1 MVAGADPTVAVAVE
15 NTSTTVAAETIA
27 SPEASAGAHEKF
39 AESPSGTVYAATPT
53 HEKLA
58 ALPAGGV
65 YGTFR

>member
-1 MVAGADPTVAVAVE
+1 MARADSTVAVAVE

-27 SPEASAGAHEKF
+27 SPEASAGAQEKF
-39 AESPSGTVYAATPT
+39 AASPAGAVYAVTPT